1 MTKFK
6 EIYLK
11 AKPKAIIVF
20 SLLMII
26 VAFMNIYSTLEVRVT
41 SNDECLWV
49 PEKTAKNDSTAIH
62 FSLVKE
68 DGVAWNAGIRNG
80 DYLLKI
86 NGYNIKNTQQAQ
98 LILNRMNYGE
108 YADYVVKK
116 KDGTVLKTKVFVKK
130 LIQFQLLA
138 LGILGLIWMS
148 IGFVVLMAKKGP
160 IQKTFY
166 VTGVASV
173 LSIAYLLIPQNIDPG
188 MIVQRVLSIIFAIG
202 WTFGM
207 SFFPFL
213 IVYFFWIFPRPFK
226 FIEHKWVRRIF
237 WGIPALLLTMMEFS
251 IFLFVPKMR
260 NANMFF
266 NILIRDINL
275 LLAAASIVGWISL
288 IVNYR
293 RLTTKEEKKPIF
305 IILVA
310 YTLALVALFYTIQI
324 APAITDSVFNS
335 PEFYTP
341 VILIILLPI
350 SFAYSIF
357 KYQLMDVSIVVKNT
371 IIYGAATL
379 TLAAIYFFL
388 IYVVGQGISKAIG
401 TEYQSIIAG
410 IFFISFA
417 LVFQS
422 TKDRFQDFITAKFYP
437 EQFAYQKVIL
447 RYSNDVA
454 SMVGLE
460 NILDRTKETL
470 VESLMIDHF
479 GIMIREQDKK
489 SFTLVRSVGIE
500 NKRLALMNNE
510 LQKFVAFKLNIDS
523 DIVIEVEQFA
533 KLFPASEELLISENI
548 FTIIP
553 MIIKSEVVGLM
564 LFGLKHSGAQFAGKD
579 LELLSA
585 AANQAAVSIENAR
598 LYEMEAQKLKIE
610 RDLELAKKIQIG
622 LLPRCIPDTNGL
634 DICGEMFSAMQ
645 VGGDYFD
652 LIPVSYKKLFVV
664 VGDVSGKG
672 LSASLYMAKIQT
684 MMQLYCVDNRSPKE
698 ILVQVN
704 KKLYQ
709 EMEKNWFVTLSL
721 AMFDMEKRTVKFCRA
736 GHVPVLV
743 SEKGKFD
750 FYKTTGLGVGLEKGV
765 IFEKTLIEEEIPLKT
780 GQVYTFF
787 SDGITE
793 GMNENEELFGE
804 ERLAEVLKNNSDAA
818 SSQIMN
824 SVWDALKT
832 YCGKTEQYD
841 DQTMVI
847 VKIK

>member
-1 MTKFK
+1 MAKFK
-6 EIYLK
+6 ELYIKLR
-11 AKPKAIIVF
+11 PKAIIVF
-20 SLLMII
+20 SVLMIV
-26 VAFMNIYSTLEVRVT
+26 VAIMNIYSTLEVRVT
-41 SNDECLWV
+41 SNDECLWI
-49 PEKTAKNDSTAIH
+49 PEKTGKPDSTAIR

-68 DGVAWNAGIRNG
+68 GGVAWNAGIRNG
-80 DYLLKI
+80 DYLLEI
-86 NGYNIKNTQQAQ
+86 NGNRIKNTPQAQ
-98 LILNRMNYGE
+98 LILNKVNYGV
-108 YADYVVKK
+108 YADYVVKR
-116 KDGTVLKTKVFVKK
+116 KDGSILKTKVFVKK
-130 LIQFQLLA
+130 LIQFQTLA

-148 IGFVVLMAKKGP
+148 IGFVVFMAKKGP

-166 VTGVASV
+166 VTGVAAV
-173 LSIAYLLIPQNIDPG
+173 LSIAYLIIPQNITPE
-188 MIVQRVLSIIFAIG
+188 MVTQRVVSIILAVG
-202 WTFGM
+202 WTFGLN
-207 SFFPFL
+207 FL
-213 IVYFFWIFPRPFK
+213 PYLIMYFFWIFPKPFK
-226 FIEHKWVRRIF
+226 FIQHKWVRRF
-237 WGIPALLLTMMEFS
+237 YWGVPALQITSML
-251 IFLFVPKMR
+251 IGLFVIVPRLK
-260 NANMFF
+260 NPNMFF
-266 NILIRDINL
+266 TALILNSNL
-275 LLAAASIVGWISL
+275 VLAAASLIGWISL

-293 RLTTKEEKKPIF
+293 RLESKEDKKPVF

-310 YTLALVALFYTIQI
+310 YTLALVAIFYTIQI

-335 PEFYTP
+335 PAFYTP

-357 KYQLMDVSIVVKNT
+357 KYQLMDVSVVVKNT
-371 IIYGAATL
+371 IVYGAATL
-379 TLAAIYFFL
+379 ALAAIYFFL
-388 IYVVGQGISKAIG
+388 IYIVGQGISRAIG
-401 TEYQSIIAG
+401 TEYQNIIAG

-437 EQFAYQKVIL
+437 EQFAYQRVLL

-460 NILDRTKETL
+460 NILDTTRETL
-470 VESLMIDHF
+470 VDSLMIKQF

-489 SFTLVRSVGIE
+489 SFTMVRSVGIG
-500 NKRLALMNNE
+500 NRKLALMNTE
-510 LQKFVAFKLNIDS
+510 LQKYVSEKLNLGVAV
-523 DIVIEVEQFA
+523 VIEREELP
-533 KLFPASEELLISENI
+533 KIFPVSEELLISENI
-548 FTIIP
+548 YTIIP

-585 AANQAAVSIENAR
+585 AANQAAISIENAR

-610 RDLELAKKIQIG
+610 RDLELAKRIQTG
-622 LLPRCIPDTNGL
+622 LLPKCIPDTNGL
-634 DICGEMFSAMQ
+634 DICGEMIPAMQ

-652 LIPVSYKKLFVV
+652 LIPVSDRKLFVV

-672 LSASLYMAKIQT
+672 LSASLYMAKLQT
-684 MMQLYCVDNRSPKE
+684 MMQLYCVDGRSPKE

-704 KKLYQ
+704 RKLYM
-709 EMEKNWFVTLSL
+709 EMEKNWFVTLTL
-721 AMFDMEKRTVKFCRA
+721 ALFDMDKKTVKFCRA

-743 SEKGKFD
+743 TENGIMNSF
-750 FYKTTGLGVGLEKGV
+750 KTTGLGVGLEKGV
-765 IFEKTLIEEEIPLKT
+765 IFEKTLIEEEINLNS

-804 ERLAEVLKNNSDAA
+804 ERLARILNNNSRAG

-824 SVWDALKT
+824 SVWDELKT
-832 YCGKTEQYD
+832 YCGKSEQYD

-847 VKIK
+847 VKVK

>member
-1 MTKFK
+1 MAKFK

-20 SLLMII
+20 SLLMIVLAI
-26 VAFMNIYSTLEVRVT
+26 MNIYTTLEVRVT

-49 PEKTAKNDSTAIH
+49 TEKKGKPDSTIIH

-68 DGVAWNAGIRNG
+68 GGVAWNAGIRNG
-80 DYLLKI
+80 DFLLKI
-86 NGYNIKNTQQAQ
+86 NDNLIKNANQAQ
-98 LILNRMNYGE
+98 TILDSVNYGE
-108 YADYVVKK
+108 FADYVVRK
-116 KDGTVLKTKVFVKK
+116 KDGTILRTKVFVKK

-148 IGFVVLMAKKGP
+148 IGFVVLMAKRGP

-173 LSIAYLLIPQNIDPG
+173 LSIAYLLIPQNITPH
-188 MIVQRVLSIIFAIG
+188 MAIQRIFSAIIAVV
-202 WTFGM
+202 WTFGI

-213 IVYFFWIFPRPFK
+213 IMYFFWIFPRPFK
-226 FIEHKWVRRIF
+226 FIQHKWVKRVF
-237 WGIPALLLTMMEFS
+237 WGIPSILFTGMLLS
-251 IFLFVPKMR
+251 IFLFVPKMK

-266 NILIRDINL
+266 NILLLDINL

-288 IVNYR
+288 IINYR
-293 RLTTKEEKKPIF
+293 RLKTKEEKKPIL

-335 PEFYTP
+335 PAFYTP

-410 IFFISFA
+410 VFFISFA

-437 EQFAYQKVIL
+437 EQFAYQKVLL

-460 NILDRTKETL
+460 NILDSTEKTL
-470 VESLMIDHF
+470 VDSLMIDYF

-489 SFTLVRSVGIE
+489 SFKLVRSVGIG
-500 NKRLALMNNE
+500 NKKLALMNDE
-510 LQKFVAFKLNIDS
+510 LQKYVSFRLNIS
-523 DIVIEVEQFA
+523 NDIVVEAEEFR
-533 KLFPASEELLISENI
+533 KLFPGSEELLISENI

-585 AANQAAVSIENAR
+585 AANQAAISIENAR
-598 LYEMEAQKLKIE
+598 LYEMEALKLKIE
-610 RDLELAKKIQIG
+610 RDLELAKKIQTG
-622 LLPRCIPDTNGL
+622 LLPKCIPDTNGL

-652 LIPVSYKKLFVV
+652 LIPVSDKKLFVV

-672 LSASLYMAKIQT
+672 LSASLYMAKLQT

-698 ILVQVN
+698 ILVQIN

-709 EMEKNWFVTLSL
+709 EMEKSWFVTLSL
-721 AMFDMEKRTVKFCRA
+721 AIFDMEKKTVKFCRA

-743 SEKGKFD
+743 SEKGKID

-765 IFEKTLIEEEIPLKT
+765 IFEKTLIEEELQLKS

-804 ERLAEVLKNNSDAA
+804 ERLAEVLKNNSDTA

-824 SVWDALKT
+824 SVWNELRT